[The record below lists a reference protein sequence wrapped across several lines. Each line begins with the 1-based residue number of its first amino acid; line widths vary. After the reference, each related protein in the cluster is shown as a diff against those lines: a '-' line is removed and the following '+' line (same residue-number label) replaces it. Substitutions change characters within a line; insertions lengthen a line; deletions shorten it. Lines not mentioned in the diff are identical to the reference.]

1 VIGQIV
7 SLLRAADA
15 RHIPA
20 IKVALEDTRR
30 RIAAILAEE
39 MPPTP
44 PAPPTPTAAV

>member
-1 VIGQIV
+1 M

-15 RHIPA
+15 RQIPA

-44 PAPPTPTAAV
+44 PTPPTPTAEI